1 MRDAGVNGYVS
12 AVTGDSLHVPLN
24 RYQLVRPLVAV
35 AMVAASTLYAI
46 AQQPPTPS
54 RVRGTI
60 EAVDGD
66 MLAVKSR
73 GGEDVKL
80 HMTGDIKVV
89 GITKISLADIKVGS
103 FIGTTTVPGPDGS
116 QNAVE
121 VHVFPEDMRGTGE
134 GSRPY
139 DLRPNSTMTNA
150 TVANSVVGN
159 DGHTLMVK
167 YKDGEKKVVVSPETP
182 VVTYVPADKSD
193 LKPGA
198 KVIAFMKKLPD
209 GSFGD
214 QPRQRRPR
222 RADPADVIAPSRN
235 SVFARAVF
243 ALSWAP
249 ERSSGGDTPC

>member
-1 MRDAGVNGYVS
+1 MPAHRS
-12 AVTGDSLHVPLN
+12 TLI
-24 RYQLVRPLVAV
+24 RPLVAV

-46 AQQPPTPS
+46 AQQLPTPS

-60 EAVDGD
+60 EGVDGD
-66 MLAVKSR
+66 VLSVKSR

-80 HMTGDIKVV
+80 HMTSDVLVV
-89 GITKISLADIKVGS
+89 GITKISLSDIKVGS

-121 VHVFPEDMRGTGE
+121 VHVFPEAMRGTGE

-150 TVANSVVGN
+150 TVDQSVVGN
-159 DGHTLMVK
+159 DGHTLLIK
-167 YKDGEKKVVVSPETP
+167 YKDGEKKVLVSAETP

-193 LKPGA
+193 LKAGA

-209 GSFGD
+209 GSFETN
-214 QPRQRRPR
+214 R
-222 RADPADVIAPSRN
+222 V
-235 SVFARAVF
+235 SVGRDG
-243 ALSWAP
+243 L
-249 ERSSGGDTPC
+249 TPPM

>member
-1 MRDAGVNGYVS
+1 MPVHRS
-12 AVTGDSLHVPLN
+12 TFI
-24 RYQLVRPLVAV
+24 RPLVAV

-60 EAVDGD
+60 EGVEGD
-66 MLAVKSR
+66 VLSVKSR
-73 GGEDVKL
+73 SGEDVKL
-80 HMTGDIKVV
+80 HMTGDMRVV
-89 GITKISLADIKVGS
+89 GITKISLSDIKVGS

-150 TVANSVVGN
+150 TVDQSVVGN
-159 DGHTLMVK
+159 DGHTLLIK
-167 YKDGEKKVVVSPETP
+167 YKDGEKKVLVSAETP

-193 LKPGA
+193 LKAGA

-209 GSFGD
+209 GSFETN
-214 QPRQRRPR
+214 R
-222 RADPADVIAPSRN
+222 V
-235 SVFARAVF
+235 SVGRDG
-243 ALSWAP
+243 L
-249 ERSSGGDTPC
+249 TPPM